1 MSIFLN
7 AARSWIYE
15 RDPIA
20 GMKFTKPFAEIQ
32 AALAKDGQK
41 YLEALIEKHLIKNP
55 HRLSLEGVPD
65 TTMVA
70 AEQAAEKKKLK
81 EARAAMSKSQVAV
94 VVKETAELIAEQ
106 KSVDTKEDLATMPT
120 LKLADLTMKDKDWD

>member
-70 AEQAAEKKKLK
+70 AE
-81 EARAAMSKSQVAV
+81 EA
-94 VVKETAELIAEQ
+94 AELIAEQ

-120 LKLADLTMKDKDWD
+120 LKLADLTMKE